1 MAKRDIVVIGASAG
15 GVEALMTVIGG
26 LPAALPAAV
35 LVVLHV
41 PANAR
46 SALPDIL
53 GRVGALQ
60 VVEART
66 NAQLAPG
73 RLIIAPPDRHL
84 TIRGEVAH
92 LSRGPRINRH
102 RPAVDPLF
110 QTAAREAGPRV
121 IGVVLSGVL
130 DDGTSGML
138 AIRRAGGATIV
149 QDPADALYG
158 GMPRSVLE
166 QMTVDRV
173 LPASAIAGALVALA
187 GQTVPDRTREPEP
200 LMTSP
205 HDDLETELLP
215 PGEPDRPA
223 SGFTCPECHGALW
236 TAKTDDLERFR
247 CRVGHA
253 FTPKGLFAAQ
263 AESIEEAMWAA
274 YRALEESASL
284 SARLAARARDQ
295 GLPKVAERHDGKY
308 AEARQRAALIR
319 QVLEKGSLDA
329 DLDDAATPE
338 FPQARGA

>member
-53 GRVGALQ
+53 GRVGELR
-60 VVEART
+60 VVEPRT
-66 NAQLAPG
+66 DAQLAPG

-110 QTAAREAGPRV
+110 QTAAREAGARV

-205 HDDLETELLP
+205 HDDL
-215 PGEPDRPA
+215 
-223 SGFTCPECHGALW
+223 
-236 TAKTDDLERFR
+236 
-247 CRVGHA
+247 
-253 FTPKGLFAAQ
+253 FAAQ